1 MKGMIIIG
9 ILLTVAIIALKY
21 YRSRDWRVALISL
34 GAFAA
39 ILTLSGLGAM
49 TRSVIPLFIAHFV
62 LIVVAW
68 GALLLYIFR
77 GRLYWQVILSPS
89 ITILL
94 FVVMEKLIGSRGY

>member
-9 ILLTVAIIALKY
+9 ILSTIAIIALKY
-21 YRSRDWRVALISL
+21 YRTRDWRVVLISL
-34 GAFAA
+34 GAFAT

-62 LIVVAW
+62 LIVIAW
-68 GALLLYIFR
+68 GTLLLYIFR
-77 GRLYWQVILSPS
+77 GKLYWQIILSPS

-94 FVVMEKLIGSRGY
+94 FVIMEQLIGARG